1 MLAEIG
7 SEIGMRNAAES
18 GEDLQQSI
26 QLDVQ
31 RVRQRV
37 SIQIWRDYQ
46 DHINA
51 RMRYADPSNDEKAQ
65 NIDESER
72 EREET
77 AIATQRL
84 YNQAYLQRRR
94 RPQEFGV

>member
-1 MLAEIG
+1 MAGLELICETAAL
-7 SEIGMRNAAES
+7 SAAEHP
-18 GEDLQQSI
+18 E
-26 QLDVQ
+26 LDVQ

>member
-1 MLAEIG
+1 
-7 SEIGMRNAAES
+7 
-18 GEDLQQSI
+18 
-26 QLDVQ
+26 
-31 RVRQRV
+31 
-37 SIQIWRDYQ
+37 
-46 DHINA
+46 
-51 RMRYADPSNDEKAQ
+51 MRYADPSNDEKAQ

-94 RPQEFGV
+94 RPQEFGVQGARGARGSPGLSTSGHLS